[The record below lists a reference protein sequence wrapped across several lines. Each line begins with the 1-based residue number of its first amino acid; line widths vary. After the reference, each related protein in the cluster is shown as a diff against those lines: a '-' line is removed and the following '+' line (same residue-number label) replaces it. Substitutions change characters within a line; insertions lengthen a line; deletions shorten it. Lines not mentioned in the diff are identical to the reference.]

1 MSLIGRLILWDLLK
15 ITTLTLSG
23 ISILFVMGGAAV
35 EINRF
40 GVDPVKVLTMIPLL
54 IPPTLPYTIP
64 VSLLLACTF
73 VYSRL
78 SSNQEIAALKAG
90 GIHVM
95 RIVAPAL
102 LVGSLLTGLSVVLVD
117 RLIPAC
123 QAQIKRIIMND
134 LKSNLYAY
142 IRQQGGLYRAEF
154 PYEIYVERIQDDRLL
169 HATFKHRTA
178 SGKYDFVAQADEATL
193 NVVQAAGGTLPEEPK
208 VHLRLMNHVVV
219 SDEGRGHFYDQ
230 TYQMPIP
237 DDLAKRDF
245 QHKMLT
251 CVGCWSE
258 ANHYLD
264 EADLAH
270 FDLAALATASLL
282 QGDPIPV
289 AQLIN
294 DNQVHAQRM
303 ERKSREMHADI
314 HSRLAQA
321 ASALFFVLVGCPMG
335 IIFQRRD
342 FMQTFFVC
350 FLPIITL
357 YYPALILAQNVV
369 KEGLVPAYVSIWA
382 PTAAMGLLSIPLLR
396 RVIKY

>member
-1 MSLIGRLILWDLLK
+1 
-15 ITTLTLSG
+15 
-23 ISILFVMGGAAV
+23 
-35 EINRF
+35 
-40 GVDPVKVLTMIPLL
+40 
-54 IPPTLPYTIP
+54 
-64 VSLLLACTF
+64 
-73 VYSRL
+73 
-78 SSNQEIAALKAG
+78 
-90 GIHVM
+90 
-95 RIVAPAL
+95 
-102 LVGSLLTGLSVVLVD
+102 
-117 RLIPAC
+117 
-123 QAQIKRIIMND
+123 
-134 LKSNLYAY
+134 
-142 IRQQGGLYRAEF
+142 
-154 PYEIYVERIQDDRLL
+154 
-169 HATFKHRTA
+169 
-178 SGKYDFVAQADEATL
+178 
-193 NVVQAAGGTLPEEPK
+193 
-208 VHLRLMNHVVV
+208 MNHVVV